1 MHETV
6 IAENI
11 INEANK
17 QGSVYS
23 IKLEIGELAH
33 VPPNELLECLNKL
46 VNWKIVRKIMPA
58 KADCSCGFKGH
69 PTVLDRGHDYFMIEC
84 PECRKT
90 PKLISGTEIKIISVK
105 VK

>member
-11 INEANK
+11 INEAKK
-17 QGSVYS
+17 QGKVNS

-33 VPPNELLECLNKL
+33 VPPEELLECLHKL
-46 VNWKIVRKIMPA
+46 VSWKIESKIIEA
-58 KADCSCGFKGH
+58 KADCSCGFEGH
-69 PTVLDRGHDYFMIEC
+69 PKVLDRGHDYFMIEC
-84 PECRKT
+84 PECRET
-90 PKLISGTEIKIISVK
+90 PRLISGTEIKIISVG

>member
-11 INEANK
+11 IIEARK
-17 QGSVYS
+17 QGIVSS

-33 VPPNELLECLNKL
+33 VPPHELLECLQKL
-46 VNWKIVRKIMPA
+46 VNWKIVHKIIPA
-58 KADCSCGFKGH
+58 EADCSCGFKGH
-69 PTVLDRGHDYFMIEC
+69 PKILDRGHDYFMIEC
-84 PECRKT
+84 PECRET
-90 PKLISGTEIKIISVK
+90 PKLISGTEIKIVSVG